1 VRKTIPLPS
10 PPSNIVAHLL
20 LGLIPVGARQAKEG
34 SRRFG
39 MTSLLVALLVLGVFV
54 FASPAMAQETN
65 GWKDSDEGKKLIER
79 ADQILSITEGF
90 RGIPVT
96 YPVKKGLMIKDELK
110 AVLLDKLG
118 EEMTDVEI
126 NNEAKVL
133 KQLGLM
139 PADLDYKAF
148 MVDLLTEQIPGFYD
162 DDTES
167 LYIMEDQAP
176 ALLDA
181 VLSHELF
188 HAIQDQRFGIKA
200 LREGGEE
207 NGDLMNARV
216 ALIEGDALAVMID
229 FGLHPNGTF
238 TDIPGFEKM
247 IRASMTLTEGL
258 GGEKLESAPLVIREM
273 LTFPYMDG
281 LFFIAALK
289 RKGGWEAV
297 NTVYAAPPS
306 STEQILHPEKY
317 EVREEPTTVRFTL
330 PAAFVDQ
337 RRLVYDNISGE
348 LGLYL
353 FLKSHFVEALGGSS
367 DSARATTGWGGD
379 RTLAYESSTGQV
391 TVFIVS
397 DWDSE
402 EDAIEFANAVA
413 EVSAFRTPDA
423 AVRSVNG
430 PSFSGLLREDR
441 TQVWLER
448 RGSEVLYIDGLA
460 PDEAVSLSALR
471 DEIWLTRSLD

>member
-1 VRKTIPLPS
+1 MRKTISLPS
-10 PPSNIVAHLL
+10 PASNSVAHLL
-20 LGLIPVGARQAKEG
+20 LGQIPGGAREAKEG

-96 YPVKKGLMIKDELK
+96 SPVKKGLMIKDELK

-148 MVDLLTEQIPGFYD
+148 MVDLLTEQIAGFYD

-200 LREGGEE
+200 
-207 NGDLMNARV
+207 
-216 ALIEGDALAVMID
+216 
-229 FGLHPNGTF
+229 
-238 TDIPGFEKM
+238 
-247 IRASMTLTEGL
+247 
-258 GGEKLESAPLVIREM
+258 
-273 LTFPYMDG
+273 
-281 LFFIAALK
+281 
-289 RKGGWEAV
+289 
-297 NTVYAAPPS
+297 
-306 STEQILHPEKY
+306 
-317 EVREEPTTVRFTL
+317 
-330 PAAFVDQ
+330 
-337 RRLVYDNISGE
+337 
-348 LGLYL
+348 
-353 FLKSHFVEALGGSS
+353 
-367 DSARATTGWGGD
+367 
-379 RTLAYESSTGQV
+379 
-391 TVFIVS
+391 
-397 DWDSE
+397 
-402 EDAIEFANAVA
+402 
-413 EVSAFRTPDA
+413 
-423 AVRSVNG
+423 
-430 PSFSGLLREDR
+430 
-441 TQVWLER
+441 
-448 RGSEVLYIDGLA
+448 
-460 PDEAVSLSALR
+460 
-471 DEIWLTRSLD
+471 